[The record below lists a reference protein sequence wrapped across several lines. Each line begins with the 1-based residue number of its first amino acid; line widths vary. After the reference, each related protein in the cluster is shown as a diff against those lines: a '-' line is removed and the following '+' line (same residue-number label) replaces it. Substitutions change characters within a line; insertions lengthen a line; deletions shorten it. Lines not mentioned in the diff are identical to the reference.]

1 MKWMHELNSKIKAQ
15 RIKKTKMIPTRI
27 RKGLVYFKND
37 FTYQLE
43 LFSDQHQR
51 TLFVFKVIG
60 ALATIFLTTV
70 YNLQR
75 SQRGLNFRK
84 LRSPNFLANLV
95 LAEIGFKYARILVL
109 RILNEVEMKMKIGE
123 DLAHLH
129 YFKGLIMN
137 NERPTHKMGSIH
149 ESQSDPAIKIVENLK
164 KYIMTGKRE
173 IE

>member
-1 MKWMHELNSKIKAQ
+1 MNWMHELNSRIKAQ

-51 TLFVFKVIG
+51 TLFILKVIG
-60 ALATIFLTTV
+60 ALATFFLTTV
-70 YNLQR
+70 YNIQS
-75 SQRGLNFRK
+75 SQRGFNFRK
-84 LRSPNFLANLV
+84 LRSPNFLANLF

-109 RILNEVEMKMKIGE
+109 RILNEVEMKMNTEE

-137 NERPTHKMGSIH
+137 NERPTDKMGSIH
-149 ESQSDPAIKIVENLK
+149 ESQRDPAIKIVENFK